1 MTAPPSTL
9 IAPKPRPG
17 DHVRL
22 VSPASFPSRE
32 LVAETQAVLE
42 SWGLVVEIGKHA
54 LDQRGFLAGRDEH
67 RLADLDDAF
76 RDPAVRA
83 VIATRGGAGAYRIAD
98 DLDFAAVLADPKPV
112 IGFSDI
118 TALHLALRRHCGL
131 AGIHGFLAGSR
142 SATATRRLLMD
153 GEPAV
158 LHRDPRAMTVAAEVP
173 GTAAGDLIGGNLGT
187 IAHAVGVGLP
197 SLSGAIL
204 FLEAERTMG
213 LGQIDRQL
221 TQLIRSGALDGVR
234 GIALGRFPGFE
245 GFTDRGWTLV
255 DVFKDRLGSLNV
267 PVLGGIDVGH
277 GPDPLSLPLGTAA
290 VLDTETGTLTVEPA
304 VR

>member
-32 LVAETQAVLE
+32 LVAETKAVLE

-54 LDQRGFLAGRDEH
+54 LDQRGFLAGRDED
-67 RLADLDDAF
+67 RLDDAF

-158 LHRDPRAMTVAAEVP
+158 LHRDSRAMTVAAEVP

-197 SLSGAIL
+197 SLSGALL

-221 TQLIRSGALDGVR
+221 TQLIRSGALDGVH